1 MKTAS
6 WLLALC
12 LVWMSALGQVPA
24 GYYNE
29 ANGLQGEALKA
40 ALHNIIDVHTKI
52 NYEAAK
58 AALMQLDEDL
68 QDASLIMLIYKG
80 TSIPKTDFN
89 SGGDGWNREHLWPK
103 SHGDFGTSKGAGT
116 DLHALR
122 PVDVSVNS
130 SRGNK
135 DFDNG
140 GTPHPEATG
149 CYADAD
155 SWEPRD
161 AVKGDIARAMFYMS
175 IRYEG
180 DHTGEPDLEIMDHV
194 TGSSSNGVGYLG
206 VLSAMMEWNTADP
219 VDAAE
224 TERNEII
231 YSLYQHN
238 RNPFVDHPEFV
249 ELIWGDGLLPEPASY
264 STGFSSQTITLQW
277 KDATGDLLPS
287 GYLVRMSA
295 TGFDDITEPQD
306 GVAFPN
312 DFFDK
317 NVAYGKGKCVFGG
330 LTSGQRYYFKIFG
343 YTGADDNIQYKTGSG
358 VLHVDAVAQ

>member
-40 ALHNIIDVHTKI
+40 ALHNIIDAHTKI
-52 NYEAAK
+52 SYEAAK
-58 AALMQLDEDL
+58 AALMRLDEDP

-206 VLSAMMEWNTADP
+206 VLTAMMEWHIADP

-231 YSLYQHN
+231 YSLYQYN
-238 RNPFVDHPEFV
+238 RNPFVDHPEFAG
-249 ELIWGDGLLPEPASY
+249 LIWGDGLLPEPASY

-317 NVAYGKGKCVFGG
+317 NVAYGKGKCVFGD
-330 LTSGQRYYFKIFG
+330 LNTGQRYYFKIFG
-343 YTGADDNIQYKTGSG
+343 YTGADDNIRYKTGSG
-358 VLHVDAVAQ
+358 VMSVDALAP

>member
-12 LVWMSALGQVPA
+12 LIWISAVGQIPA

-29 ANGLQGEALKA
+29 ANGLQGEALKV
-40 ALHNIIDVHTKI
+40 ALHNIIDAHTEI
-52 NYEAAK
+52 NYEAVRY
-58 AALMQLDEDL
+58 ALTALDEDP
-68 QDASLIMLIYKG
+68 QEPSLIMLIYKG
-80 TSIPKTDFN
+80 TSIPKTDFGN
-89 SGGDGWNREHLWPK
+89 GADDWNREHLWPQ
-103 SHGDFGTSKGAGT
+103 SHGGFGTSNGPGT

-122 PVDVSVNS
+122 PADPSVNS
-130 SRGNK
+130 SRSNK
-135 DFDNG
+135 DFDDG
-140 GTPHPEATG
+140 GSPHTEAIG

-161 AVKGDIARAMFYMS
+161 DVKGDIARAIFYMS
-175 IRYEG
+175 TRYEG

-194 TGSSSNGVGYLG
+194 TGSSSNGEGYLG
-206 VLSAMMEWNTADP
+206 VLSAMMEWHIADP

-238 RNPFVDHPEFV
+238 RNPFVDHPEYV
-249 ELIWGDGLLPEPASY
+249 GLIWGDGLSPEPANY
-264 STGFSSQTITLQW
+264 SSGFSAQTITLQW
-277 KDATGDLLPS
+277 NDATGDLLPAA
-287 GYLVRMSA
+287 YLVRMSA
-295 TGFDDITEPQD
+295 TGFDDIAEPD
-306 GVAFPN
+306 NGIAISN

-358 VLHVDAVAQ
+358 VLNVDAVAR